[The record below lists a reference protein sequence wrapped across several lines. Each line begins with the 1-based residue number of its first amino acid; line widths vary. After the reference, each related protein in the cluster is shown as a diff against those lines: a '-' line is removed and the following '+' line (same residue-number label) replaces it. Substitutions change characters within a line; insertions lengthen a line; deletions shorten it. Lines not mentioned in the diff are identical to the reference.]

1 MGEIYDES
9 GMKLGE
15 YEENNVFHIEKSTQY
30 TGKIRQLGIK
40 TCEIVLLHN
49 GRLCFV
55 EAKTTCP
62 NQITAESSEEKRD
75 KYNEYIQDITD
86 KMRHSLNLY
95 ANILMERYSQEGLS
109 EQMRDVKERAIY
121 LVLIVKNAESAWLD
135 PFRDKFRKEL
145 SKEMI
150 IWNISEFFVLNEE
163 QARKKHFIL

>member
-15 YEENNVFHIEKSTQY
+15 YQKNNVFHIEKCNQY
-30 TGKIRQLGIK
+30 TEKIRQLGIK
-40 TCEIVLLHN
+40 TCEIVLLQKEK
-49 GRLCFV
+49 LCFV

-62 NQITAESSEEKRD
+62 NQLTAESTEEKRD
-75 KYNEYIQDITD
+75 KYNKYIQDIVD

-109 EQMRDVKERAIY
+109 EQMRNVKEREIY